1 MRVSATADHSSM
13 TLLKHPLYTIDMDA
27 SGRAAFKSTTTA
39 SMSAITDL
47 TSMSGWIKG
56 GGSANNFVNVVASR
70 SGDTLKIWTMAL
82 SGSPTGG
89 HDVVVYSSGSTAHY
103 DVARINFSST
113 GGVGTNSVGG
123 TNYSQFPAY
132 FPASGS
138 FTGYMHEV
146 RSWHDVAL
154 QDEDLFEQTRNFES
168 VSFQNSTGSVN
179 TVGITN
185 KANFSRLK
193 IPKNADSAF

>member
-1 MRVSATADHSSM
+1 MRVSATADTAM

-70 SGDTLKIWTMAL
+70 SGDTLRIWTLAL
-82 SGSPTGG
+82 SASPTGG
-89 HDVVVYSSGSTAHY
+89 NDIVAYSSGATAHY
-103 DVARINFSST
+103 DVSRINFSST
-113 GGVGTNSVGG
+113 GGVGTISKGG
-123 TNYSQFPAY
+123 TNYSQFPTY

-138 FTGYMHEV
+138 FKG
-146 RSWHDVAL
+146 
-154 QDEDLFEQTRNFES
+154 
-168 VSFQNSTGSVN
+168 
-179 TVGITN
+179 
-185 KANFSRLK
+185 
-193 IPKNADSAF
+193 

>member
-1 MRVSATADHSSM
+1 
-13 TLLKHPLYTIDMDA
+13 MDA

-56 GGSANNFVNVVASR
+56 QGTSANNYVNVVASR
-70 SGDTLKIWTMAL
+70 SGDTLRIWTLAL
-82 SGSPTGG
+82 SGSSSGG
-89 HDVVVYSSGSTAHY
+89 NDVVVWSSGSTAHY

-113 GGVGTNSVGG
+113 GGVGTLARGG
-123 TNYSQFPAY
+123 TNYSQFPTY

-146 RSWHDVAL
+146 RTWHNVAL
-154 QDEDLFEQTRNFES
+154 QNDDLFDHTRNFES

-185 KANFSRLK
+185 KDN
-193 IPKNADSAF
+193 